1 MSSAAV
7 IPVRNRPSL
16 IATAIASVQAQTL
29 PLNEIIV
36 VDDGSTD
43 NTPDVVERLS
53 KDDSRIRLLRLST
66 SGGAASARNL
76 GIQAARSRWICFLD
90 SDDSWMAEK
99 HELQS
104 KKLAEFPEA
113 IASFTGTRCRWPNRE
128 LDIPAPAS
136 ITLTELR
143 QLNYLNTT
151 TTAMVRR
158 DILEKIG
165 SFDPQL
171 PSCQDWDLWIRLR
184 RIGEFAIVPE
194 PLVIFNQ
201 AETVRISFN
210 KANVLTGHFLLFRR
224 ALQDVHDA
232 GERRTIS
239 AYHQVRLAEIFVQ
252 FEQPFTGVAAALKS
266 LLYQP
271 THKGRNALWFAVK
284 SSIKSLLI
292 PRVMSLF

>member
-16 IATAIASVQAQTL
+16 IAAAIASVQAQTL
-29 PLNEIIV
+29 PLDEIIV

-43 NTPDVVERLS
+43 DTPEVVERLS
-53 KDDSRIRLLRLST
+53 KIDSRITLVRIPK

-76 GIQAARSRWICFLD
+76 GIKAARSRWICFLD

-99 HELQS
+99 HEWQS
-104 KKLAEFPEA
+104 KKLAEVPEA
-113 IASFTGTRCRWPNRE
+113 IASFTGVRCRWPNRE
-128 LDIPAPAS
+128 LDMLAPVG
-136 ITLTELR
+136 ITLTDLR

-158 DILEKIG
+158 DVLEKIG

-171 PSCQDWDLWIRLR
+171 PSCQDWDLWIKLR
-184 RIGEFAIVPE
+184 KIGEFAIVPE

-210 KANVLTGHFLLFRR
+210 KKNVLTGHSVVFQR
-224 ALQDVHDA
+224 ALQDVSDA
-232 GERRTIS
+232 AERRTIS
-239 AYHQVRLAEIFVQ
+239 AYHQIRLTEIFVQ
-252 FEQPFTGVAAALKS
+252 FEQPFAAITAALKS
-266 LLYQP
+266 LFYRP
-271 THKGRNALWFAVK
+271 TTRGRKVLWLAVK
-284 SSIKSLLI
+284 SIKSLFI
-292 PRVMSLF
+292 RK